1 LKGAHSFPGW
11 FCLLAAAAILVAL
24 PAVLPRYQLRL
35 VNEALIFSL
44 FSVSYNL
51 LLGYAGLL
59 SFGHAMFFGVGAY
72 ATGFLV
78 GKGFAMPFLGAVA
91 LATLITMAVGFAVGM
106 LLLRVR
112 GTPFALLTLAFNAL
126 FYAVAIKWTAVTGGD
141 DGLKLA
147 RPAIDLGIAQLN
159 TNVHAVFY
167 YITLLV
173 VGAILLYCWYFTR
186 TSMGRTVLL
195 MRENEERLGFVGYNT
210 SISRLILFTFTGSLA
225 GMAGSFYAL
234 FFTFVSLEAISIDM
248 TTQVLLMTF
257 IGGTGHFLGPVLGS
271 GVYIYLQ
278 DYLSDLTDRWPL
290 IMGLLFI
297 LMVLFAPKGLSG
309 ILSSITRYFVGRD
322 RAKSR
327 DE

>member
-1 LKGAHSFPGW
+1 MKGVRSLPRW
-11 FCLLAAAAILVAL
+11 FWLLVAAAILVAL
-24 PAVLPRYQLRL
+24 PAFLPRYQLRL

-78 GKGFAMPFLGAVA
+78 AKGSSMPFFAAIA
-91 LATLITMAVGFAVGM
+91 LATLITMVVGFVVGM

-147 RPAIDLGIAQLN
+147 RPAVDLGIAQLN
-159 TNVHAVFY
+159 TNIHAVFY
-167 YITLLV
+167 YITLVV
-173 VGAILLYCWYFTR
+173 VGAVLLYCWYFTR
-186 TSMGRTVLL
+186 TSMGQTVLL
-195 MRENEERLGFVGYNT
+195 MRENEERLRFVGYNT

-234 FFTFVSLEAISIDM
+234 FFSFVSLEAVSIDM
-248 TTQVLLMTF
+248 TTRVLLMTF

-290 IMGLLFI
+290 FMGLLFI

-309 ILSSITRYFVGRD
+309 ILSSIARYFVGRD
-322 RAKSR
+322 RAK
-327 DE
+327 D

>member
-1 LKGAHSFPGW
+1 MSRVGSVPRWLW
-11 FCLLAAAAILVAL
+11 LLAAAAVLVAL
-24 PAVLPRYQLRL
+24 PALLPRYQLRL
-35 VNEALIFSL
+35 FNEALIFSL
-44 FSVSYNL
+44 YSVSYNL

-78 GKGFAMPFLGAVA
+78 GKGAGMPFFGAVA
-91 LATLITMAVGFAVGM
+91 VATLITTLVGFAVGA

-126 FYAVAIKWTAVTGGD
+126 FYAVAIKWTALTGGD

-147 RPAIDLGIAQLN
+147 RPAIDLGVIQLN

-167 YITLLV
+167 YISLLV
-173 VGAILLYCWYFTR
+173 VGAALVYCWYFTR
-186 TSMGRTVLL
+186 TSMGQTVLL

-234 FFTFVSLEAISIDM
+234 FFSFVSLEAISIDM
-248 TTQVLLMTF
+248 TTRVLLMTF
-257 IGGTGHFLGPVLGS
+257 I
-271 GVYIYLQ
+271 
-278 DYLSDLTDRWPL
+278 
-290 IMGLLFI
+290 
-297 LMVLFAPKGLSG
+297 
-309 ILSSITRYFVGRD
+309 
-322 RAKSR
+322 
-327 DE
+327 